1 MDFLISGTHINPA
14 YLVAIG
20 FVVGILGGF
29 FGVGGSFLAGPA
41 LFALGMPMNFV
52 VGTDLAHIVGKSV
65 VAAKKHR
72 ALGNVDIKLGLIM
85 ATGTIAGVEAGAQA
99 IQYLKHRASVDVV
112 VGIGF
117 ILVLVSISAFIAWES
132 WQTLKMQ
139 RKRSAGKPSAPTAG
153 RQMKKDQAVSSRVP
167 RYLKKR
173 SPKPALKKDESVL
186 AHVPKRIHR
195 FNLSPMIS
203 LPVSGIERISLW
215 AIIAVAFVGGAFS
228 GFLGGGAGYIRMPS
242 LVYLLGVPTHVA
254 VGTDLF
260 EIVISAGYGTITH
273 AVKGNVDIVVALVM
287 HTGAAIGAQIGA
299 AFTEYF
305 HGTRIRL
312 AFAPLPLIG
321 AGLVIY
327 SLLKGHYF

>member
-215 AIIAVAFVGGAFS
+215 AII
-228 GFLGGGAGYIRMPS
+228 
-242 LVYLLGVPTHVA
+242 
-254 VGTDLF
+254 
-260 EIVISAGYGTITH
+260 SAGYGTITH